1 MTTWLAD
8 QKWLT
13 VEELPAYAYD
23 LNPVDSV
30 SGNLESSELA
40 NLCPDTI
47 DDADT
52 AVHTGLERIGTSYDL
67 CRSSSTDHDC
77 PCEPKPL

>member
-52 AVHTGLERIGTSYDL
+52 AVHTGLETHRHQLRPVPQLLDRARL
-67 CRSSSTDHDC
+67 
-77 PCEPKPL
+77 PL